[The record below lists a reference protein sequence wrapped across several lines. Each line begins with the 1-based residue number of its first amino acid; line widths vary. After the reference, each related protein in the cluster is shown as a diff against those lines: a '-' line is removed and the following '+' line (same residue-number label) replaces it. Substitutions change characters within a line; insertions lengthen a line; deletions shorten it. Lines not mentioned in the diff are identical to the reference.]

1 VFFLST
7 MSDVVTSIDLFPF
20 CACKSKYV
28 GRIWCKLA
36 EEGSYHSPSVSITST
51 YVSTA
56 KWQMIAAARVMIII
70 VVKRICIS
78 RRLII
83 LISMTTY
90 IILLANKV
98 PGFNNMFRRTVFV

>member
-1 VFFLST
+1 
-7 MSDVVTSIDLFPF
+7 
-20 CACKSKYV
+20 
-28 GRIWCKLA
+28 
-36 EEGSYHSPSVSITST
+36 VSITST
-51 YVSTA
+51 YVSKA

-78 RRLII
+78 RRLI

-98 PGFNNMFRRTVFV
+98 PVYVWVLISDARFFVVKARSI